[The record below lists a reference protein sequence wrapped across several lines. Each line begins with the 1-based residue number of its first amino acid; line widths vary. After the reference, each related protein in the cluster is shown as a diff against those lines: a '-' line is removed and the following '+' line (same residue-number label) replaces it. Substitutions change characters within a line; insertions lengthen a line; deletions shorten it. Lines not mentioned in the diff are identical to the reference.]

1 MYTYTYIRHRAFLRC
16 GVHGC
21 SSPVFCVLCIVVCVF
36 VLCTVFPVSW
46 AFSRI
51 TKGGGSQDKI
61 ILKMK
66 NAKFQIVLKMQK
78 IGEVVTTSYIDPK
91 GPPWSHVPFLP

>member
-1 MYTYTYIRHRAFLRC
+1 MYTYTYIRHRAFFVMWGAWLFWPR
-16 GVHGC
+16 
-21 SSPVFCVLCIVVCVF
+21 VLCIVHCGLCVRSVQCIPC
-36 VLCTVFPVSW
+36 VLGFLENHQ
-46 AFSRI
+46 R
-51 TKGGGSQDKI
+51 GGSQDKK